1 MAVSNRERVG
11 RAMEL
16 LGTALGLYVD
26 RRMSKRAPAG
36 GNWKAAYV
44 NENVETDPS
53 VLVGVILDNWQ
64 DVFRDELRGPG
75 RNLLSEAREWRN
87 HWAHNNSFSHPDA
100 YRALDTVERLLALID
115 APEAAEVGKSK
126 SDMQRAQIEAEARS
140 AAPSTAA
147 LFSEPAA
154 GLKPWRDV
162 VVPHEDVARGK
173 YDVAEFAANL
183 YKVAK
188 GEGLAEYRDPV
199 EFFRRTYLTVGLRAL
214 LTQAAQRITGPG
226 GPPIV
231 NLQTNFGGGKT
242 HSLIALHHLFSG
254 LPVSG
259 FPQEVQ
265 ELLAAAGVTEL
276 PKVTRSV
283 VVGTQLSPGQP
294 ETKPD
299 GTVVR
304 TIWGEIAW
312 RLGGKDAFEMIA
324 EADRTSTNPGAAMED
339 VLRICS
345 PCLVLI
351 DEWVAYARQLFET
364 TERLL
369 PGGLFE
375 TQFSFAQTLA
385 DAVIAVPG
393 ALLVI
398 SLPVSD
404 DPARPGVTPIGS
416 EAEVGGAAGQEAAR
430 RLGNVIGRTETS
442 WRPASAEESFEIV
455 RRRLFEPIPAEMVRY
470 RDATARAFA
479 EFYRTQAAEFPAEA
493 RDAGYPERIKA
504 AYPVHPEL
512 FARLYEDWSAL
523 EGFQRTRGVLRLMAA
538 VIGAL
543 WASGDK
549 APLILPANVPLDDPA
564 VQTELTRNLDHAWQP
579 ILDTDV
585 DGPASVPRKLDAEFG
600 NLGRYSAARRAAR
613 AVFLATA
620 PRSAS
625 RNLGVEL
632 TRVKLACTLPGESV
646 ATYGDALN
654 RLTDRSSYLYV
665 EGARYWYG
673 TQASVARRARDL
685 VDQYLSVRRDEVH
698 AHIVSRLQE
707 ATKERG
713 EFVAV
718 HVRDVS
724 PAEVRDDP
732 ECRLVVLPPTTPHV
746 NRDNNSQAMVAARGI
761 LEQRSSGSRHYRNM
775 LVFLAADQRR
785 LEELERGV
793 AEFLAWSD
801 IYGRWEELGLDAF
814 GRNQA
819 ESKKK
824 DATQTVELRVAET
837 YHWALVPTQPDPTG
851 LIEWETTRTDGQG
864 GLALRTSRKLVNT
877 GQLNVAYAPELLR
890 ALLSEGGPLAP
901 MWAAGHVSVNQLW
914 DAFARY
920 AYLPRLRDMDVLC
933 RTAAQGPGSTTWQMH
948 GFALAEAYDVTA
960 GRYVGL
966 VVDAMARHVTGTT
979 LVVRTD
985 LAAAQ
990 QAQDAVAARA
1000 TPPGVPGPVSGQ
1012 PVADGGAAP
1021 APAPD
1026 DNQLRRF
1033 YAVAHL
1039 DPERYQRDFAKIA
1052 QEIVTNLAGCLGT
1065 ELEITVEIRAVNDA
1079 GFPESAIRIVNENAR
1094 TLKLG
1099 QHGFEKQ

>member
-16 LGTALGLYVD
+16 LGVALAPYVD
-26 RRMSKRAPAG
+26 RRLSKRSPAG
-36 GNWKAAYV
+36 GNWKAAYA

-100 YRALDTVERLLALID
+100 YRALDTVERLLALLD

-140 AAPSTAA
+140 ATPSSAA
-147 LFSEPAA
+147 LFTDPAG

-162 VVPHEDVARGK
+162 VVPHADVARGK
-173 YDVAEFAANL
+173 YEVAEFAANL
-183 YKVAK
+183 YQVAK
-188 GEGLAEYRDPV
+188 GEGLAEYTHPV

-214 LTQAAQRITGPG
+214 LTQAVQRVAGRG

-242 HSLIALHHLFSG
+242 HSLIALYHLFSG
-254 LPVSG
+254 LQVST

-265 ELLAAAGVTEL
+265 ELLSGAGATEL
-276 PKVTRSV
+276 PKATRAV

-304 TIWGEIAW
+304 TLWGEIAW
-312 RLGGKDAFEMIA
+312 RLGGKDVFEMVA
-324 EADRTSTNPGAAMED
+324 EADRTSTNPGAAIED

-345 PCLVLI
+345 PCLILI

-385 DAVIAVPG
+385 DAAIAVPG

-442 WRPASAEESFEIV
+442 WRPASAAESFEIV
-455 RRRLFEPIPAEMVRY
+455 RRRLFEPVSAELVRH
-470 RDATARAFA
+470 RDATARAFG

-493 RDAGYPERIKA
+493 RDAAYPERIKA

-543 WASGDK
+543 WAAGDQ

-585 DGPASVPRKLDAEFG
+585 DGPASVPRKVDADFP

-625 RNLGVEL
+625 PNLGVEL

-685 VDQYLSVRRDEVH
+685 VEQYLSSRRDEVH
-698 AHIVSRLQE
+698 GHIISRLQE
-707 ATKERG
+707 MTRERG

-724 PAEVRDDP
+724 PTEVRDDP
-732 ECRLVVLPPTTPHV
+732 ECRLVVLPPTAPHV
-746 NRDNNSQAMVAARGI
+746 NR
-761 LEQRSSGSRHYRNM
+761 EQQ
-775 LVFLAADQRR
+775 F
-785 LEELERGV
+785 
-793 AEFLAWSD
+793 
-801 IYGRWEELGLDAF
+801 
-814 GRNQA
+814 
-819 ESKKK
+819 
-824 DATQTVELRVAET
+824 
-837 YHWALVPTQPDPTG
+837 
-851 LIEWETTRTDGQG
+851 
-864 GLALRTSRKLVNT
+864 
-877 GQLNVAYAPELLR
+877 
-890 ALLSEGGPLAP
+890 
-901 MWAAGHVSVNQLW
+901 AGHGRGRVPSLSS
-914 DAFARY
+914 A
-920 AYLPRLRDMDVLC
+920 PRELAT
-933 RTAAQGPGSTTWQMH
+933 TATCWSSLQPTS
-948 GFALAEAYDVTA
+948 
-960 GRYVGL
+960 
-966 VVDAMARHVTGTT
+966 
-979 LVVRTD
+979 
-985 LAAAQ
+985 AA
-990 QAQDAVAARA
+990 
-1000 TPPGVPGPVSGQ
+1000 
-1012 PVADGGAAP
+1012 
-1021 APAPD
+1021 
-1026 DNQLRRF
+1026 
-1033 YAVAHL
+1033 
-1039 DPERYQRDFAKIA
+1039 
-1052 QEIVTNLAGCLGT
+1052 
-1065 ELEITVEIRAVNDA
+1065 
-1079 GFPESAIRIVNENAR
+1079 
-1094 TLKLG
+1094 
-1099 QHGFEKQ
+1099 